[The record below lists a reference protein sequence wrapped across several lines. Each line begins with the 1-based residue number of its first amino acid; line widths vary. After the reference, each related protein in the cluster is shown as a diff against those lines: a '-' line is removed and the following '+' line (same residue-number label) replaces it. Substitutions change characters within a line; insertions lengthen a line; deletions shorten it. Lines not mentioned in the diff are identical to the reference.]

1 MEKFKVGDIVKA
13 CDDERYSYTS
23 AKNEWVGKVIRIY
36 DDGEFEAKT
45 IKTRNGN
52 KGVVYRL
59 NSGYFELMKRPRTN
73 YVLVSNQATIFF
85 DENGEKYV
93 SKCSNEE
100 FDLEKGIMMCLCKKH
115 GYTYQD
121 IRRLL
126 KNVEFKEVER
136 RGSVL
141 SNFVAFC
148 ENPLAS
154 GTKFQDTRD
163 IDVN

>member
-85 DENGEKYV
+85 LMKMVRN
-93 SKCSNEE
+93 
-100 FDLEKGIMMCLCKKH
+100 MCRSVVMKNL
-115 GYTYQD
+115 T
-121 IRRLL
+121 L
-126 KNVEFKEVER
+126 KR
-136 RGSVL
+136 VL
-141 SNFVAFC
+141 
-148 ENPLAS
+148 
-154 GTKFQDTRD
+154 
-163 IDVN
+163 